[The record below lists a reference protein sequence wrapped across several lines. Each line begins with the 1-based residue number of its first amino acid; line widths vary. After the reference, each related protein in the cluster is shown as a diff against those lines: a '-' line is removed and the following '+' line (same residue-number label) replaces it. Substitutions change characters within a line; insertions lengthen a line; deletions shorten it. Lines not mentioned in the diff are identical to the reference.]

1 MANSRKASRH
11 NQEKLLFALM
21 GLIIVG
27 LIVSGYFLFVG
38 KILPEL
44 AAVKDSQT
52 AGLPQAQSGAVASQT
67 AAKTEEFI
75 PPDEIQDLRV
85 YFASK
90 GQDTLSSELR
100 RVRRRTMLIAQARQ
114 IVETILEG
122 PGGTSF
128 YQTIPKGTTLRGL
141 FFDSGIFIVDLSR
154 EFLDIQYQGV
164 TEQILGIYSLVNS
177 LTELDPKAKVR
188 FLVNG
193 TELDSSEGHVDLSQP
208 MTRLN
213 NLIKE
218 M

>member
-52 AGLPQAQSGAVASQT
+52 AAQPATGGTVASQT
-67 AAKTEEFI
+67 AVKEEEFI
-75 PPDEIQDLRV
+75 PPDEIQELRV

-100 RVRRRTMLIAQARQ
+100 RVRKRTMLIAQARQ
-114 IVETILEG
+114 IIETILEG

-141 FFDSGIFIVDLSR
+141 FFDSGTFIVDLSR
-154 EFLDIQYQGV
+154 EFLDIQYLGV